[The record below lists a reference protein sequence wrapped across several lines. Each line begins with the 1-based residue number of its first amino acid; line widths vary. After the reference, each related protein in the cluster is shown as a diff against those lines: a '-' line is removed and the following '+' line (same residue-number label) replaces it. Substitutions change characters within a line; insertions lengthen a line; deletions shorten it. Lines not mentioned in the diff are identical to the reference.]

1 MQTRA
6 RTTLLV
12 LLAAV
17 ATLPW
22 IVAAQSGPP
31 AVRLAL
37 LPQWSVNQHRAG
49 FASAPVR
56 AELRAALD
64 GGVVDRPVFWWQR
77 GVIQRSA
84 LARKPVRVLPGPE
97 ASVLGGRGE
106 FELGSVRPPAG
117 TAAWTDV
124 EVRPRSAGAGDVLV
138 LEVGGE
144 LNTITQ
150 VLDALFL
157 VSGDGAFQ
165 ELRLVSRAVV
175 GAPGVPVAR
184 VPFGRIPA
192 EPAAFRGQDGLEFFV
207 ARSPIESLPGA
218 DTTTIGSADKG
229 MSNVGDWREADR
241 VFIRIPAARLQAGAP
256 AIVLGWRDR
265 TLKSDP
271 DGGNGDDRRRGHL
284 LQSAPRLSLPGDPPS
299 AP

>member
-1 MQTRA
+1 MPILA
-6 RTTLLV
+6 LLLL
-12 LLAAV
+12 LLAAG
-17 ATLPW
+17 AGLPW
-22 IVAAQSGPP
+22 IVAAQSGAPT
-31 AVRLAL
+31 VRLAM
-37 LPQWSVNQHRAG
+37 LPQWSVNQHRMG
-49 FASAPVR
+49 GVTAPVR
-56 AELRAALD
+56 PELRVALD

-84 LARKPVRVLPGPE
+84 LAWKPVRVVPGAE

-106 FELGSVRPPAG
+106 FELGAVRPPAG
-117 TAAWTDV
+117 PAAWTEI
-124 EVRPRSAGAGDVLV
+124 EVRPRTVGDADVLV

-150 VLDALFL
+150 VLDTLFL
-157 VSGDGAFQ
+157 VSGAGGFQ
-165 ELRLVSRAVV
+165 ELRLVPGAAVS
-175 GAPGVPVAR
+175 APGIPVAR

-207 ARSPIESLPGA
+207 ARSPIESLPDA
-218 DTTTIGSADKG
+218 DTTTTGSADKA
-229 MSNVGDWREADR
+229 MTNVGDWREADR

-271 DGGNGDDRRRGHL
+271 DGGNGDDRRRSQL
-284 LQSAPRLSLPGDPPS
+284 LRRLPG
-299 AP
+299 

>member
-1 MQTRA
+1 MQILA

-12 LLAAV
+12 LLAAG
-17 ATLPW
+17 ASAPW
-22 IVAAQSGPP
+22 IVAAQSAPP

-37 LPQWSVNQHRAG
+37 LPQWSVNQHRMG
-49 FASAPVR
+49 GVTAPIR
-56 AELRAALD
+56 PELRSALD

-84 LARKPVRVLPGPE
+84 LAWKPVRVLPGAE
-97 ASVLGGRGE
+97 ASILGGRGE
-106 FELGSVRPPAG
+106 FELGPVRPPTG
-117 TAAWTDV
+117 TTAWTQI
-124 EVRPRSAGAGDVLV
+124 EVRPRSAAPGDVLV

-150 VLDALFL
+150 VLDTLFL
-157 VSGDGAFQ
+157 VSGEGGFQ
-165 ELRLVSRAVV
+165 ELRLVGRAAVSV
-175 GAPGVPVAR
+175 PGVPVAS

-192 EPAAFRGQDGLEFFV
+192 ESAAFRGQDGLEFFV
-207 ARSPIESLPGA
+207 ARSLIESLPDG
-218 DTTTIGSADKG
+218 DTTTLGSADKA
-229 MSNVGDWREADR
+229 MTNVGDWREADR

-271 DGGNGDDRRRGHL
+271 DGGNGDDRRRSHL
-284 LQSAPRLSLPGDPPS
+284 LRRLPG
-299 AP
+299 

>member
-6 RTTLLV
+6 RTTMLV
-12 LLAAV
+12 LLGAV

-22 IVAAQSGPP
+22 TVAAQSGPP
-31 AVRLAL
+31 TVRLAL
-37 LPQWSVNQHRAG
+37 LSQWSVNQHRTEG
-49 FASAPVR
+49 ASAPVR
-56 AELRAALD
+56 AELRTALD
-64 GGVVDRPVFWWQR
+64 GGVVDRMVFWWQR

-97 ASVLGGRGE
+97 ASGLGGRGE
-106 FELGSVRPPAG
+106 FELGSVRPPTG
-117 TAAWTDV
+117 TAAWTEV
-124 EVRPRSAGAGDVLV
+124 EVRPRTAGAGDVLV

-157 VSGDGAFQ
+157 ISGEGGFQ
-165 ELRLVSRAVV
+165 ELRLAPRAAL
-175 GAPGVPVAR
+175 GTPGIPVAR
-184 VPFGRIPA
+184 VPFGRMPA

-207 ARSPIESLPGA
+207 ARSTVENLPDA
-218 DTTTIGSADKG
+218 DTTTNGPADKA
-229 MSNVGDWREADR
+229 MTHVGDWREADR

-284 LQSAPRLSLPGDPPS
+284 LHRLPG
-299 AP
+299 